1 MNRRDL
7 IVLLGCAALLH
18 PAVAGAQEPRR
29 VYRVGIMAI
38 IRREEGNWPAF
49 FDELARLGFVEG
61 QNLRIEGRFSMPNED
76 DPEVATAL
84 AGMAVDAI
92 LTGGSWDTR
101 AARRKLPETSRF

>member
-1 MNRRDL
+1 MKRRDL
-7 IVLLGCAALLH
+7 IMLLGGLGAPLRCRGRPRAR
-18 PAVAGAQEPRR
+18 AGLPRR
-29 VYRVGIMAI
+29 HHGY
-38 IRREEGNWPAF
+38 IRREEGTGRLF

-76 DPEVATAL
+76 APEVATAL